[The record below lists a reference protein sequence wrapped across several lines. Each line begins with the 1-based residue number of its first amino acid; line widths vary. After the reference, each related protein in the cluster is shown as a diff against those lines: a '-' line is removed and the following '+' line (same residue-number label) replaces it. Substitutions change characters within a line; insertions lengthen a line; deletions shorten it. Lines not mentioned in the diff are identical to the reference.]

1 MSYSADALKKA
12 YQNKYSEQR
21 KKNLID
27 LREGIAKMSLT
38 EFSKQTGIQKSN
50 LSALENGD
58 RELSLFNIQVYKTFF
73 SDRYEL
79 DISTDYL
86 LGYSR
91 NKYADESYQMIS
103 KVTGLTDSSIDYLKL
118 IKSDADGLG
127 ALSTLNLLMSNYDR
141 FSALLNNIDIVLN
154 PTAFKTQVIVQDEN
168 FLNDEE
174 IYDNY
179 IKLGNNE
186 HFAFVKEDISGNEN
200 GVLVIDSTILA
211 SHAYRMI
218 EYLISEYK
226 KEWLNETA

>member
-1 MSYSADALKKA
+1 M
-12 YQNKYSEQR
+12 
-21 KKNLID
+21 
-27 LREGIAKMSLT
+27 
-38 EFSKQTGIQKSN
+38 
-50 LSALENGD
+50 
-58 RELSLFNIQVYKTFF
+58 
-73 SDRYEL
+73 
-79 DISTDYL
+79 
-86 LGYSR
+86 
-91 NKYADESYQMIS
+91 
-103 KVTGLTDSSIDYLKL
+103 
-118 IKSDADGLG
+118 
-127 ALSTLNLLMSNYDR
+127 
-141 FSALLNNIDIVLN
+141 LN

-226 KEWLNETA
+226 KE